1 MRQGPPPGVPVGPP
15 PGARGSPPPGVPI
28 RGSTT
33 VVGVIGWPVRYSLSP
48 EIHNAAFAALGLDW
62 AYVPL
67 PVPPGRLRP
76 AVEGLAAMGFAGAN
90 VTIPHKS
97 EAAALCD
104 ELSEEAAR
112 LTAVNTLVVGED
124 GRLRGHDT
132 DVGGFDRFLRGEA
145 GCDPAG
151 RTTLLFGA
159 GGAARACGLALARAG
174 LARLLVAVREP
185 RRAGPLVRALGGLP
199 TAVEVLPFGEVEGLA
214 LPDGAIVVNA
224 TPVGASGERLPL
236 PGIGPGTVV
245 VDLLYRPDPT
255 PLVAAARAA
264 GAEAHGGLGMLLHQ
278 AALSFELWTGRRAPL
293 EAMRAAAERALGGAR
308 G

>member
-1 MRQGPPPGVPVGPP
+1 MREGPPSATEG
-15 PGARGSPPPGVPI
+15 GAPAVPI

-48 EIHNAAFAALGLDW
+48 QIHNAGFAALGLDW

-67 PVPPGRLRP
+67 PVPPGKLRA
-76 AVEGLAAMGFAGAN
+76 AVEGLVAMGFAGAN

-97 EAAALCD
+97 GAAELCD

-112 LTAVNTLVVGED
+112 VAAVNTLAVGEE
-124 GRLRGHDT
+124 GRVRGHDT
-132 DVGGFDRFLRGEA
+132 DVEGFDRFLRGEA

-151 RTTLLFGA
+151 RTALVFGA
-159 GGAARACGLALARAG
+159 GGAARACALALARAG

-185 RRAGPLVRALGGLP
+185 ARAEPLVRALGDLP
-199 TAVEVLPFGEVEGLA
+199 TEVEVMRFGAAEGAEL
-214 LPDGAIVVNA
+214 GEGGIVVNA
-224 TPVGASGERLPL
+224 TPVGAAGERLPL
-236 PGIGPGTVV
+236 PRLGPGTVV

-255 PLVAAARAA
+255 PLLEAARAA

-278 AALSFELWTGRRAPL
+278 AACSFELWTGRAAPL
-293 EAMRAAAERALGGAR
+293 EAMRAAAERALGAAR
-308 G
+308 GR